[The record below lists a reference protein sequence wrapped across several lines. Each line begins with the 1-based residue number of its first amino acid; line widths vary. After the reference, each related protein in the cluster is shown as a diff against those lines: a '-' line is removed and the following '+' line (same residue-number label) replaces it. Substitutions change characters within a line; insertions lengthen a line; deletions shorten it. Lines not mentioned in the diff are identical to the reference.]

1 MFLRRVAFKP
11 LCRQCGFKFER
22 PTARCPM
29 CGLRTGYVE
38 PLRSPVG
45 QGVDNRRANAAI
57 VTDADFDEDIDD
69 MVLAPPVERTAEPP
83 VSIEMY
89 REREEE
95 EAAPPEKP
103 APVARRVSL
112 SGLILGTTLVAVCL
126 GLGRV
131 SLAWGIIAFLV
142 LIPAYVRTLSAIS
155 YFRDH
160 GRELGRDDIGGIF
173 TTSFVLSLMGLA
185 AAGMVFVLAKGLCGW
200 VLGFFSWEQPFPV
213 ATVLGTVA
221 AFVTVFVLVHWVW
234 PVNRD

>member
-1 MFLRRVAFKP
+1 
-11 LCRQCGFKFER
+11 
-22 PTARCPM
+22 M
-29 CGLRTGYVE
+29 CGLRTGYIE
-38 PLRSPVG
+38 PLHSPVR
-45 QGVDNRRANAAI
+45 QGVDNAREDAAI
-57 VTDADFDEDIDD
+57 VTDADFDDDIDD
-69 MVLAPPVERTAEPP
+69 LVLAPAVERTAEPA

-89 REREEE
+89 REAEQEEISALPDE
-95 EAAPPEKP
+95 P

-112 SGLILGTTLVAVCL
+112 GGLILGTTLVAVCL

-160 GRELGRDDIGGIF
+160 GRELGREDIGAIF
-173 TTSFVLSLMGLA
+173 ATSFVLALMGLT
-185 AAGMVFVLAKGLCGW
+185 AAGMVFLLTKALGGW
-200 VLGFFSWEQPFPV
+200 VLGFFSFEQPFPI
-213 ATVLGTVA
+213 ATTLGTVA